1 MKTIGIKIMMLA
13 LMSLLAIAPL
23 KAKTLVVYY
32 SFTNNTRAIVDD
44 LQTQI
49 DADVLEVEP
58 AEEGIDY
65 AANNYAIGSALIS
78 AIRENPD
85 DPASYPAIKTSVDNL
100 DEYSTVIVA
109 APLWWSSMA
118 APMQTFLFTYGSQ
131 MAGKNIGLIVSSA
144 SSGIS
149 GVEADARR
157 LIPGGNFLEPSL
169 WIRSSQTSNCHS
181 MISDWLDDI
190 NYDELQAGVEALGG
204 DSGVSVVCANG
215 LLQVNG
221 EFDAL
226 RLYDVAGHLLF
237 DTAERSFS
245 TKGLASGIYV
255 AVVEAAG
262 RLETVKIRIDN

>member
-1 MKTIGIKIMMLA
+1 MKTIGIKIMVLA

-23 KAKTLVVYY
+23 NAKTLIVYY
-32 SFTNNTRAIVDD
+32 SFTNNTRTIVDD

-78 AIRENPD
+78 AIMENSD
-85 DPASYPAIKTSVDNL
+85 DPASYPAIKTSIDNL

-157 LIPGGNFLEPSL
+157 LIPDGNFLEPSL

-181 MISDWLDDI
+181 MLSDWLDDI
-190 NYDELQAGVEALGG
+190 NYDELQAGVEAVGVDGG
-204 DSGVSVVCANG
+204 VLVVCAKG
-215 LLQVNG
+215 VLQING

-237 DTAERSFS
+237 DTAERSVS
-245 TKGLASGIYV
+245 TMGFAPGIYV

-262 RLETVKIRIDN
+262 GTETVKIRIDN

>member
-1 MKTIGIKIMMLA
+1 MKTIGIKIMALA
-13 LMSLLAIAPL
+13 LMSLLAIVPL

-32 SFTNNTRAIVDD
+32 SFTNNIRTIVDD

-65 AANNYAIGSALIS
+65 AANGYAIGSALIA

-85 DPASYPAIKTSVDNL
+85 DLASYPEISTSIDNL
-100 DEYSTVIVA
+100 EEYSTVIVA
-109 APLWWSSMA
+109 TPLWWSSMA
-118 APMQTFLFTYGSQ
+118 APMQTFLFIYGSQ
-131 MAGKNIGLIVSSA
+131 LADKNIGLIVSSA

-149 GVEADARR
+149 GVEADANR
-157 LIPGGNFLEPSL
+157 LIPDGNFLKPSL

-181 MISDWLDDI
+181 MIFDWLDDI
-190 NYDELQAGVEALGG
+190 NYDDLQAGVGTVEL
-204 DSGVSVVCANG
+204 DRGVSVVCANG
-215 LLQVNG
+215 TLQVSG

-226 RLYDVAGHLLF
+226 RLYDVAGRLLF

-255 AVVEAAG
+255 AVVEAVG
-262 RLETVKIRIDN
+262 RLETVKIRINN